1 MKVQEDQVI
10 MKVVQEVK
18 EIQIIMKVDK
28 DSLTVKKL
36 LLLLD

>member
-18 EIQIIMKVDK
+18 EIQVIMKVDK